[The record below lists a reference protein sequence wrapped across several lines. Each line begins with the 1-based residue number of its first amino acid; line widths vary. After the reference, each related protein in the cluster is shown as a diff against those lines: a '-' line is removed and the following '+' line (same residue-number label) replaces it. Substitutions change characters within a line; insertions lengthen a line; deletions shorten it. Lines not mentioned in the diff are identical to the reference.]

1 MSEIDATAADQA
13 EEGASGG
20 GRKGL
25 WLTLLLILA
34 GAGAGT
40 AWYLGLF
47 GGGDSEA
54 VEVAAVGGP
63 PIYLDIDSN
72 MVVNFQGGGRLRY
85 LQIGVQVMTRDPA
98 AVEALQAHVPLL
110 RNNLI
115 LLFSEQTYET
125 LSSRDGKDAL
135 RDAALAEVRGVLP
148 ESYQGSGIESVYFTR
163 FVMQ

>member
-1 MSEIDATAADQA
+1 MSEIDATPADQA

-25 WLTLLLILA
+25 WLALLLILA
-34 GAGAGT
+34 GAGAGA
-40 AWYLGLF
+40 AWFLGLI
-47 GGGDSEA
+47 GGGDDA
-54 VEVAAVGGP
+54 EVAAVAGP

-85 LQIGVQVMTRDPA
+85 LQIGVQVMTRDPD
-98 AVEALQAHVPLL
+98 AVEALKAHVPLL

-148 ESYQGSGIESVYFTR
+148 ESYQGSGIESVYFTS

>member
-1 MSEIDATAADQA
+1 
-13 EEGASGG
+13 
-20 GRKGL
+20 
-25 WLTLLLILA
+25 
-34 GAGAGT
+34 
-40 AWYLGLF
+40 
-47 GGGDSEA
+47 
-54 VEVAAVGGP
+54 
-63 PIYLDIDSN
+63 
-72 MVVNFQGGGRLRY
+72 
-85 LQIGVQVMTRDPA
+85 
-98 AVEALQAHVPLL
+98 VEALQAHVPLL